1 MSNTDAPTR
10 REKASSASTDRAS
23 LYGEAGGRK
32 YLNRSESLRV
42 LGALDDLR
50 ADRAL
55 FAQTLAWTGAR
66 ISEVLAL
73 TPGSFQVEDCI
84 AAIVTLKRRKFCV
97 REVPI
102 PPALMRALD
111 AHFGISQAQR
121 CGTDHGPLW
130 PWCRV
135 TGWRI
140 VKTAMNRSGI
150 LGRQA
155 CPRGLRHGFG
165 VAVLQAGVP
174 LTLAQKWLGHA
185 RLSTTAIYAAACGP
199 EEREFA
205 ARYWRAMG
213 DVDPRVSVSAR
224 DFTGD

>member
-1 MSNTDAPTR
+1 M
-10 REKASSASTDRAS
+10 
-23 LYGEAGGRK
+23 LGE
-32 YLNRSESLRV
+32 
-42 LGALDDLR
+42 LR
-50 ADRAL
+50 ADQAL

-73 TPGSFQVEDCI
+73 TPGSFQIEDGVV
-84 AAIVTLKRRKFCV
+84 AIETLKRRRHFV

-111 AHFGISQAQR
+111 AHFRIGQAQR
-121 CGTDHGPLW
+121 SGEDRTRLW

-150 LGRQA
+150 QGRQA

-205 ARYWRAMG
+205 ARYWRSIDSG
-213 DVDPRVSVSAR
+213 VAR
-224 DFTGD
+224 LPTSPEDFTGDL